1 MIKTITKMIKIENEN
16 KSIIKKSRI
25 ANMITTKK
33 KLIMKIKNETK
44 KKKLRRVLLQARKNE
59 PERGFLCK
67 KAETRGAS
75 RLR

>member
-1 MIKTITKMIKIENEN
+1 ML
-16 KSIIKKSRI
+16 IKKLLNRLTKTAIFTNLNIRFVYSALQIRI
-25 ANMITTKK
+25 DD
-33 KLIMKIKNETK
+33 E
-44 KKKLRRVLLQARKNE
+44 LLQARKNE